1 MVRSY
6 HHANTHVTD
15 RDGTEAGGLDGPDVR
30 QWDDCGSAA
39 EGLDADSAGGES
51 AVLGDGVADDPRDD
65 LMIVKRSRLRFK
77 RYAAERESREL
88 LVERASHLLAEDRTL
103 FEAHWRWGMSVQE
116 LAVLRKSTPRAMR
129 WRLNGLRVA
138 LMDPAFVLAV
148 RFGPGL
154 PRHLQAV
161 ARDYFVRGLGVR
173 EVAALQGKT
182 VHQVRRE
189 AEIARSVLLMFLA
202 REQDVAADVAAQA
215 MLGAR

>member
-6 HHANTHVTD
+6 QHVQQSVTD
-15 RDGTEAGGLDGPDVR
+15 GTAESLGSGCPDIREWNECVSDQLDGAD
-30 QWDDCGSAA
+30 A
-39 EGLDADSAGGES
+39 GLASGEP

-103 FEAHWRWGMSVQE
+103 FEAHWRWGMTVQE
-116 LAVLRKSTPRAMR
+116 LAVLRKSTPRAVR
-129 WRLNGLRVA
+129 WRLNALRVA

-148 RFGPGL
+148 RFAERL
-154 PRHLQAV
+154 PKHLRAV
-161 ARDYFVRGLGVR
+161 ARDYFLRGLGVR

-189 AEIARSVLLMFLA
+189 AEIARSVLLLFLA
-202 REQDVAADVAAQA
+202 REQEVAVDVAAQA
-215 MLGAR
+215 MLGGR